1 MKLFGSSKGS
11 RHTGAHGASH
21 GGAGREEEHRSRKG
35 RHVSKKKSAR
45 RKALTV
51 TVVLTAVIMVVGAG
65 AVVWYKTSVKP
76 PDVTGDLNLPTDP
89 VQDPVTPG
97 NTDEQGT
104 AAPGKHEPGDFVLS
118 DDINGQEGKDE
129 TPTTGRKDKVYTFVI
144 AARDKVAA
152 NTDAIIVAR
161 FDAVNY
167 TLDVTSIPRDTLV
180 NVTYKSKLVSGIYAY
195 GKEEGFMEGIRDLI
209 GFEPDFYAII
219 KLSAIEKLIDAIGGV
234 KYNVPRD
241 MDYDDDAQDL
251 HIHFKKGVQTL
262 NGKKAV
268 EYMRFRK
275 GYSDADIGRIH
286 AQQDFLMTMAKQLL
300 ANADKVPVDK
310 LVDIFIND
318 VNTSLTAGNCLW
330 FAKEFLKMDSENVSF
345 YTMPGNY
352 NDYVKG
358 RSCVTVT
365 LDEWL
370 TLINEHISP
379 FYQAVTEENLDVLT
393 RNESGKLIS
402 TTGEFADKK
411 WAA

>member
-11 RHTGAHGASH
+11 RHTGAHA
-21 GGAGREEEHRSRKG
+21 GAGHEEEHRSHKG
-35 RHVSKKKSAR
+35 RHVSKKKTAR
-45 RKALTV
+45 KKALTV
-51 TVVLTAVIMVVGAG
+51 MVVLAAVIMAAGAG
-65 AVVWYKTSVKP
+65 AVVWYKTGVKP
-76 PDVTGDLNLPTDP
+76 PDVTDKLNLPTITDP
-89 VQDPVTPG
+89 DPVTPG

-104 AAPGKHEPGDFVLS
+104 AAPEKHGPEQDVLFQ
-118 DDINGQEGKDE
+118 DGGGQDEEDE
-129 TPTTGRKDKVYTFVI
+129 TPATGRKDMVYTFVI

-152 NTDAIIVAR
+152 NTDAIIVAK
-161 FDAVNY
+161 FDAANY
-167 TLDVTSIPRDTLV
+167 TLEVTSIPRDTLV

-234 KYNVPRD
+234 KYDVPRD
-241 MDYDDDAQDL
+241 MDYDDDAQNL

-286 AQQDFLMTMAKQLL
+286 AQQDFLMTMSKQLL

-330 FAKEFLKMDSENVSF
+330 FAKEFLKMDSGNVSF

-393 RNESGKLIS
+393 RNEAGKLIS